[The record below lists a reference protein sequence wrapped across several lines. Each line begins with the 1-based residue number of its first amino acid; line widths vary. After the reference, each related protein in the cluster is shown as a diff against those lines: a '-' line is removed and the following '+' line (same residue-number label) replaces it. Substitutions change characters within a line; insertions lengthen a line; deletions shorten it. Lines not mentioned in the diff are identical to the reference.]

1 MKKKLTAMI
10 LAAAMAVTGLFTA
23 MTPEKANAAEW
34 EACDIP
40 VIKEV
45 SEFDAVSAM
54 YSKTITVTTKDKNIE
69 QGYGS
74 FQLKSDSWVILKTT
88 SSLVTSQ
95 EDGHQTHIEVFSD
108 ASASNKVLQ
117 TGDGYWEYDGD
128 QYTILKKGTYY
139 FHTKS
144 SCQNYDTFTGNINVV
159 AAAIPTSKLI
169 QTGVK
174 KNSKKTSATVS
185 FSNVLGTHV
194 RAVQCQKGNIGK
206 SHNEDK
212 KYWKQYIIS
221 GMYSGEYDLAKGKSP
236 KFVTEKGE
244 KYSFKVKK
252 NGKYTIWISDD
263 KGNIYTKAITVK
275 GLKK

>member
-1 MKKKLTAMI
+1 MKKKLTAI
-10 LAAAMAVTGLFTA
+10 LLAAAMAVTGLFTA

-40 VIKEV
+40 VIKDV

-54 YSKTITVTTKDKNIE
+54 YSKTITVTKKDKNIE

-108 ASASNKVLQ
+108 ASASNKVLE

-194 RAVQCQKGNIGK
+194 RAVQYQKGSIGK

-212 KYWKQYIIS
+212 KYWKQYIMS
-221 GMYSGEYDLAKGKSP
+221 GMYSGDYDLAKGKS
-236 KFVTEKGE
+236 
-244 KYSFKVKK
+244 
-252 NGKYTIWISDD
+252 
-263 KGNIYTKAITVK
+263 
-275 GLKK
+275 L

>member
-1 MKKKLTAMI
+1 M
-10 LAAAMAVTGLFTA
+10 
-23 MTPEKANAAEW
+23 
-34 EACDIP
+34 
-40 VIKEV
+40 
-45 SEFDAVSAM
+45 
-54 YSKTITVTTKDKNIE
+54 
-69 QGYGS
+69 
-74 FQLKSDSWVILKTT
+74 
-88 SSLVTSQ
+88 TSQ

-108 ASASNKVLQ
+108 ASASNKVLE

-194 RAVQCQKGNIGK
+194 RAVQYQKGSIGK

-212 KYWKQYIIS
+212 KYWKQYIMS
-221 GMYSGEYDLAKGKSP
+221 GMYSGDYDLAKGKSP

-263 KGNIYTKAITVK
+263 KGNIYTKVVTVK

>member
-1 MKKKLTAMI
+1 MFFL
-10 LAAAMAVTGLFTA
+10 
-23 MTPEKANAAEW
+23 
-34 EACDIP
+34 
-40 VIKEV
+40 
-45 SEFDAVSAM
+45 
-54 YSKTITVTTKDKNIE
+54 KTITVTKKDKNIE

-108 ASASNKVLQ
+108 ASASNKVLE

-194 RAVQCQKGNIGK
+194 RAVQYQKGSIGK

-212 KYWKQYIIS
+212 KYWKQYIMREIQ
-221 GMYSGEYDLAKGKSP
+221 
-236 KFVTEKGE
+236 
-244 KYSFKVKK
+244 
-252 NGKYTIWISDD
+252 
-263 KGNIYTKAITVK
+263 
-275 GLKK
+275 GLFPFTRS